1 VENLK
6 AFAVDLDLDA
16 SEFNECMDSEQHREQ
31 VLAETNMARQ
41 IGVNSTPAFAINGT
55 PVMGAQPFENF
66 QQVIEA
72 SLQETGQ

>member
-1 VENLK
+1 
-6 AFAVDLDLDA
+6 
-16 SEFNECMDSEQHREQ
+16 MDSEQHREQ